1 MELPDTA
8 WGGRAELKPC
18 NGKLNWR
25 TDGEGGRGALFL
37 SLVQMSEPMA
47 LARGCSHADG
57 GGSSWVVQG
66 WLLHGGCHQLCPVG
80 GICHHKSVCL
90 ADVAAVTHHP
100 HHRASAVTFDS
111 PLRYDS
117 QSTIPASPIQ
127 PHDRRPIP
135 AQEKGDPFPRR
146 QLWYSPSQEELKK
159 TSFSDAAGR
168 PGSSPASGVV
178 MGAESTQEPG
188 RSGAGRGPTDG
199 CGGSRTWT
207 GGFQPK
213 LRSRFLIP
221 NHLSDGHKLSPFL
234 LLEVSSEDVWS
245 PAEEAEPFRPGPSGS
260 FVCVQGVELH

>member
-66 WLLHGGCHQLCPVG
+66 RLLHGGCHQLCPVG

-178 MGAESTQEPG
+178 MGAEPPRARTERCRTGTHG
-188 RSGAGRGPTDG
+188 RLWWLQNLDGR
-199 CGGSRTWT
+199 
-207 GGFQPK
+207 
-213 LRSRFLIP
+213 L
-221 NHLSDGHKLSPFL
+221 
-234 LLEVSSEDVWS
+234 
-245 PAEEAEPFRPGPSGS
+245 PAKATFPVPHPEPFIRRFRVRVIVLGPRRRWDVTEPQRI
-260 FVCVQGVELH
+260 F